1 MRPLRFDSSQTIVP
15 QPHYL
20 CLMQEIIVIGAGNLA
35 WHLVQVLQRQ
45 EYDVALASRNP
56 DRVASWPVRVIRLAD
71 IPVNPLLVFLAVPD
85 NAIDTVS
92 TELSLQLP
100 PTVPV
105 VHTSGATPI
114 TRINEYFQERGALW
128 PIRSL
133 RQGES
138 VPDWNDLPLVYYS
151 DKVALT
157 QVLGELCKKLSNQV
171 FSLDDDQRAQLH
183 LAAVFS
189 NNFVTWMYQIS
200 HELCA
205 EQNIPFATLLPIIRN
220 TALKQ
225 DGTAPKLT
233 QTGAAARGDTVTMDR
248 HLSLLY
254 EHPDYAQLY
263 RTISQLIEQGVQDQP

>member
-1 MRPLRFDSSQTIVP
+1 
-15 QPHYL
+15 
-20 CLMQEIIVIGAGNLA
+20 MQEIIVIGAGNLA

-45 EYDVALASRNP
+45 EYEVALASRNP
-56 DRVASWPVRVIRLAD
+56 ERVASWPVRVIRLAD

-92 TELSLQLP
+92 AELSLQLP
-100 PTVPV
+100 PTVPI

-114 TRINEYFQERGALW
+114 SRINEYFQARGALW

-138 VPDWNDLPLVYYS
+138 VADWNDLPLVYYS
-151 DKVALT
+151 DKQALT
-157 QVLGELCKKLSNQV
+157 QVLGELSKKLSNQV
-171 FSLDDDQRAQLH
+171 FTLNDGQRAQLH

-205 EQNIPFATLLPIIRN
+205 EQDIPFATLLPIIKN

-225 DGTAPKLT
+225 DGTAPEKT

-248 HLSLLY
+248 HLSLLDK
-254 EHPDYAQLY
+254 HPDYAQLY
-263 RTISQLIEQGVQDQP
+263 RTISQLIEQGIKDQPE